1 MVSPLRRPAVASIAK
16 VGGTKNPDVRAILNL
31 APELVIANAEE
42 NRREDIERLRA
53 GGIPVF
59 TTYPRTVPG
68 AVESILRMGRALGR
82 ESGAAALAKQITLAV
97 SGIEAALGVWSK
109 LRLRVFCPI
118 WKKPWMSF
126 NADTYAHDVLR
137 MLGYNNIYASAGE
150 RYPTVTLE
158 EAIERRPDIVIL
170 PDEPYAFDESDVAEL
185 KSMLPPALGR
195 RVLIVGGRDLHCEGR
210 LDDHQ
215 FCNARPA
222 RRQSRRR
229 SYGEWAQIARGE
241 NGAGACRGHI
251 IVARFEGINLDVA
264 KKLSERD
271 RYIFRNCGVDDGGSG
286 RVACDRRGASFELT
300 RSVAGYRS
308 CRERTAGREC
318 R

>member
-1 MVSPLRRPAVASIAK
+1 MGAAVQIADDMGFRVELNAPPARIVSLVPSWTETLFALGFNYEIVGVTKFCVEPVEAVASIAK

-68 AVESILRMGRALGR
+68 AVESILRLGRVLGR

-118 WKKPWMSF
+118 WKNPWMSF

-137 MLGYNNIYASAGE
+137 MLGYNNIFASAGE
-150 RYPTVTLE
+150 RYPRTTIE
-158 EAIERRPDIVIL
+158 EALERRPDFVML
-170 PDEPYAFDESDVAEL
+170 PDEPYEFDAKDVEEL
-185 KSMLPPALGR
+185 KPALPPALSR
-195 RVLIVGGRDLHCEGR
+195 RVVLINGRDLHWYGVHMVNG
-210 LDDHQ
+210 LKSL
-215 FCNARPA
+215 NALLA
-222 RRQSRRR
+222 RVR
-229 SYGEWAQIARGE
+229 AAT
-241 NGAGACRGHI
+241 
-251 IVARFEGINLDVA
+251 V
-264 KKLSERD
+264 
-271 RYIFRNCGVDDGGSG
+271 
-286 RVACDRRGASFELT
+286 
-300 RSVAGYRS
+300 
-308 CRERTAGREC
+308 
-318 R
+318 

>member
-1 MVSPLRRPAVASIAK
+1 
-16 VGGTKNPDVRAILNL
+16 
-31 APELVIANAEE
+31 
-42 NRREDIERLRA
+42 
-53 GGIPVF
+53 VF

-82 ESGAAALAKQITLAV
+82 ESGAAGLAKQITLAV

-195 RVLIVGGRDLHCEGR
+195 RVLIVGGRDLHWYGVHMVNGLKSLAER
-210 LDDHQ
+210 M
-215 FCNARPA
+215 ARVRA
-222 RRQSRRR
+222 
-229 SYGEWAQIARGE
+229 AVI
-241 NGAGACRGHI
+241 
-251 IVARFEGINLDVA
+251 
-264 KKLSERD
+264 
-271 RYIFRNCGVDDGGSG
+271 
-286 RVACDRRGASFELT
+286 
-300 RSVAGYRS
+300 
-308 CRERTAGREC
+308 
-318 R
+318 